1 MTGIPTP
8 ERLTLTAYLSGKRK
22 SRQWHLE
29 QDSVAARIVITSSG
43 LIWRILEELDFED
56 DDKQA
61 RWQYIEIVADAA
73 SDDENQAVLDFLRE
87 ANQYTSYIHIDEGD
101 TTLT

>member
-1 MTGIPTP
+1 MGMSTAK
-8 ERLTLTAYLSGKRK
+8 LTLTAYLSGKRR
-22 SRQWHLE
+22 SQSWHDE

-43 LIWRILEELDFED
+43 LIGRILDELDFED

-61 RWQYIEIVADAA
+61 RWQYIEIIADAA

-87 ANQYTSYIHIDEGD
+87 ANQYTSYIHVYEGERLD
-101 TTLT
+101 